1 MVGIDLSSRA
11 IAFCHR
17 TNLKRNIAYAEGDAE
32 HIPFGAERFDVV
44 TSVESSHN
52 YPNIHAFYES
62 VMRVLKP
69 GGFFLYTDVIRTSV
83 LGAHSRFLQELGFQ
97 LELDRDITENVL
109 ASCDEIATER
119 QAVFSADHDAEMVRY
134 ILGSPGSGVYADLQS
149 GRSTYRLLRLRKA

>member
-1 MVGIDLSSRA
+1 
-11 IAFCHR
+11 
-17 TNLKRNIAYAEGDAE
+17 
-32 HIPFGAERFDVV
+32 
-44 TSVESSHN
+44 
-52 YPNIHAFYES
+52 
-62 VMRVLKP
+62 
-69 GGFFLYTDVIRTSV
+69 VIRTSV